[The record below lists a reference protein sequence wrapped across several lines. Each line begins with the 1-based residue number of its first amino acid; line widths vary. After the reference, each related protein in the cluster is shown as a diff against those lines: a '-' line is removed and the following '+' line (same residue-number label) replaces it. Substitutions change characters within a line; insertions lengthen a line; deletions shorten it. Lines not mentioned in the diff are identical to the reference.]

1 MNRLWQRWGPVLRN
15 DFERIWRAGVVHI
28 GVSQWINQLVFVA
41 QRILLAR
48 ILKADGIG
56 HISVVSATLNLV
68 RLPAGG
74 GIFTALTKL
83 MAESGRDPARERP
96 VMGTALSIN
105 LATSLAISLVT
116 AVVLGR
122 TSWVPDPVANAILR
136 RMVPF
141 LPVLIL
147 SESFRCALLGQRR
160 MRAAGAAMTIAAVLS
175 LLLVTLS
182 AWRWN
187 LPGWTAA
194 QIASFFLALVC
205 VTIPLGSVLSVRWD
219 SAIARRLAGIGVFA
233 FLGQMTGQL
242 ILQFDTLAVSGLL
255 KDPETT
261 GVYNSA
267 ALVAQQLLVVP
278 GAILT
283 VAFPM
288 VAQTRNDPARLRS
301 YYIEISRKLALLS
314 VAVSVIAGVAA
325 YPLFG
330 LMGARFLK
338 SLGPFRVLLLGFV
351 ARSLYTLDNT
361 YLDALGRTDLT
372 FASGLFAAAT
382 TIGLNLWL
390 IPHWGMMGAA
400 WATTLAMFISL
411 ALRRATVYLF
421 IFRWRAVR

>member
-1 MNRLWQRWGPVLRN
+1 MKRLGQRIWNEARRDIGRV
-15 DFERIWRAGVVHI
+15 WRAGVVHI
-28 GVSQWINQLVFVA
+28 GVSQWISQFVFVA

-83 MAESGRDPARERP
+83 MAESARDPAKERP
-96 VMGTALSIN
+96 VMGTALTIN
-105 LATSLAISLVT
+105 LATSLVISVAT
-116 AVVLGR
+116 AFILGR
-122 TSWVPDPVANAILR
+122 TNWVPDPVANGILR

-147 SESFRCALLGQRR
+147 AESFRCALLGQRR
-160 MRAAGAAMTIAAVLS
+160 MRAAGAVMTTAAVLS
-175 LLLVTLS
+175 LVLVTLA
-182 AWRWN
+182 AWWGN

-194 QIASFFLALVC
+194 QIASFFIALFC
-205 VTIPLGSVLSVRWD
+205 AMIPLRSVLSVQWN

-242 ILQFDTLAVSGLL
+242 IMQFDTLAVSGLL
-255 KDPETT
+255 KNPETT
-261 GVYNSA
+261 GIYNTA

-278 GAILT
+278 GSILT

-288 VAQTRNDPARLRS
+288 VAQSRGDPDRLRRN
-301 YYIEISRKLALLS
+301 YVEISRKLW
-314 VAVSVIAGVAA
+314 VVSIGVSLAAAVAA

-330 LMGARFLK
+330 LMGARFLQ
-338 SLGPFRVLLLGFV
+338 SLRPFRVLLLGFV
-351 ARSLYTLDNT
+351 ARALYTLDNT

-372 FASGLFAAAT
+372 FASGLFAAVT

-390 IPHWGMMGAA
+390 IPRWGLMGAA

>member
-1 MNRLWQRWGPVLRN
+1 MPHLWKRLGAALRR

-28 GVSQWINQLVFVA
+28 GVSQWISRFVFVA

-83 MAESGRDPARERP
+83 MAESARDPEKERS

-105 LATSLAISLVT
+105 LATSVVISLAT
-116 AVVLGR
+116 AFILSR
-122 TSWVPDPVANAILR
+122 TSWVPDPVANSILR

-160 MRAAGAAMTIAAVLS
+160 MRVAGAAMTTAAVAS
-175 LLLVTLS
+175 LLLVTLA

-187 LPGWTAA
+187 LAGWTTA

-205 VTIPLGSVLSVRWD
+205 VMIPLRSVLSVRWD
-219 SAIARRLAGIGVFA
+219 SASARRLAGIGVFA
-233 FLGQMTGQL
+233 FLGQMSGQL
-242 ILQFDTLAVSGLL
+242 ILQFDTLAISGLL
-255 KDPETT
+255 QDPETT
-261 GVYNSA
+261 GIYNTA

-288 VAQTRNDPARLRS
+288 VAQNRDDPARLRS
-301 YYIEISRKLALLS
+301 SYREVTRKLALLS
-314 VAVSVIAGVAA
+314 VAVSLVAVFA
-325 YPLFG
+325 ADPLFG

-338 SLGPFRVLLLGFV
+338 SLRPFRVLLLGFV
-351 ARSLYTLDNT
+351 ARSLYILDNT

-372 FASGLFAAAT
+372 FASGLFAALA

-390 IPHWGMMGAA
+390 IPRWGLMGAA
-400 WATTLAMFISL
+400 WATTSAMFISL